1 MWARW
6 KNHNKV
12 IKLRF
17 FTCYHHHH
25 SSDSIKVF
33 LSLFAVF
40 FCFRSLRKNFLGR
53 MFRAFETCE
62 FLLMVFPSP
71 LGTQQHLAAHSSSLR
86 RRSVGRSVSVEWDE
100 LDQGHSS
107 VRRPR
112 GNQINLFYCPSWEIF
127 QPIMRFSSHKFLPK
141 VEDDDEGD
149 DAIHSMI
156 IVRKVLEHPQRS

>member
-1 MWARW
+1 MCARW

-40 FCFRSLRKNFLGR
+40 FCFLSLVTQELLGR

-62 FLLMVFPSP
+62 FLLMVFSSP
-71 LGTQQHLAAHSSSLR
+71 LGTQQHLVLHSSSLR
-86 RRSVGRSVSVEWDE
+86 RRSVVWCRWSELKLHE
-100 LDQGHSS
+100 LDQGHPS

-112 GNQINLFYCPSWEIF
+112 GNQINLLYLPFHEEFFNQLCASRAINF
-127 QPIMRFSSHKFLPK
+127 FRKSTTMMRATTQSIPW
-141 VEDDDEGD
+141 
-149 DAIHSMI
+149 
-156 IVRKVLEHPQRS
+156 